1 MAKKTAS
8 TSAPFQELKQELK
21 TGSLRPCYIF
31 WGEETYL
38 LQHYL
43 ELLRKKLLD
52 PLTEEFNYH
61 RFSSESFSM
70 DGLWDSVDNLPM
82 MAERSMVQVD
92 DIDLFK
98 LPEKDRERLVALL
111 NDLPDYCC
119 LVFTY
124 AASEYKPDKRMKKLW
139 DAVSKN
145 AQTVEFARQSQRELV
160 PWIVRHFKSGGKT
173 ISTELCNY
181 LIDITGGSMVTLSG
195 EIDKIAAYAPGDEI
209 RRSDI
214 DAVTEPV
221 LDAVVF
227 QMTDAMGEG
236 NYEEALKKLQT
247 LYKMQQEPIAILGAI
262 GAHLRRVSAARVLM
276 DAGKGGDELMK
287 LCGLGDYTARK
298 TMAGAR
304 KFSARFCQRAAEL
317 VLETDSKLKTSFDEP
332 ERLLELCVLQLAQE
346 AKHG

>member
-1 MAKKTAS
+1 MAKKS
-8 TSAPFQELKQELK
+8 VSAPTYFAELKREIK
-21 TGSLRPCYIF
+21 TGNLRPCYIF

-43 ELLRKKLLD
+43 GELRKKLLD

-61 RFSSESFSM
+61 RFSSESFTM

-82 MAERSMVQVD
+82 MAEHSMVQVD
-92 DIDLFK
+92 DVDLFK
-98 LPEKDRERLVALL
+98 LPERDRERLVSLL

-119 LVFTY
+119 LVFAY

-139 DAVSKN
+139 EAVSKN
-145 AQTVEFARQSQRELV
+145 AQSVEFAKQSQRELM
-160 PWIVRHFKSGGKT
+160 PWIIRHFKSSGKT
-173 ISTELCNY
+173 ISPELCAY

-195 EIDKIAAYAPGDEI
+195 EIDKIAAFAPGEEI

-247 LYKMQQEPIAILGAI
+247 LYKMQQEPIPILGAI

-276 DAGKGGDELMK
+276 DGGKGGDELMK
-287 LCGLGDYTARK
+287 LCGMGDYPARK

-304 KFSARFCQRAAEL
+304 RFSPRFCQRAAEL
-317 VLETDSKLKTSFDEP
+317 VLETDAKLKTSFDEP

-346 AKHG
+346 ARND